1 MLLLHESRYKRLAAA
16 TDCLSLSQS
25 IAARV
30 SQVERE
36 TRDDGC
42 ATVEGPSLSQTRSQQ
57 SVSVS
62 HVSLSLSLSRPM
74 ISLSQSVAGERVCV
88 CGEEDCGLMVA
99 IRETSIQQ
107 DI

>member
-30 SQVERE
+30 SQVESERLAMMDA
-36 TRDDGC
+36 RQSRVPVC
-42 ATVEGPSLSQTRSQQ
+42 RKLVLSRASLYPTF
-57 SVSVS
+57 
-62 HVSLSLSLSRPM
+62 LSLSSYDF
-74 ISLSQSVAGERVCV
+74 SLSQSVAGERVCV